1 MNPVQSFGLLM
12 LGGMVSGE
20 ICRRLFN
27 LPRTTGYVVFGLC
40 CGESGWGWIDAKMIL
55 SAQFFIDLALGLIV
69 FELGQRL
76 HGQEQPLL
84 MPRRQV
90 ILAGLTESAVS
101 FVALTGLLL
110 ILHVSLPLALLAGAI
125 GVSTSPAI
133 TIATSSD
140 VGARGNKSQ
149 ILYHCV
155 AINCCVAFVLTTLFF
170 PALNDGL
177 WSWPGLSI
185 SLGSITASLF
195 LGICG
200 ATVVLYGAALL
211 GKHPEHQ
218 HMLLLSVILIAVGVA
233 ITLGMSVLLSLL
245 VLGTLSHHLDYKK
258 QVVAI
263 RISSDARI
271 FLVVTFVLAGA
282 SLNIRTLIDYWDV
295 ALLFALTRFA
305 SKVVPLFLLRQRL
318 GLNDT
323 EAAMLGVG
331 LMPMSSVALVLLADG
346 GAGSAGNG
354 QLLFGSLLG
363 SILLMQLLGP
373 LATQS
378 AIRSFGEA
386 STLPEKIR
394 RPPGAS

>member
-1 MNPVQSFGLLM
+1 MI
-12 LGGMVSGE
+12 SGE
-20 ICRRLFN
+20 ICRRLLN

-76 HGQEQPLL
+76 HGQEKLVV
-84 MPRRQV
+84 PRRQV
-90 ILAGLTESAVS
+90 IRVGLIESTTS

-133 TIATSSD
+133 TIATTSD
-140 VGARGNKSQ
+140 VGARGYKSQ

-155 AINCCVAFVLTTLFF
+155 AINGCFAFVLTAVLF
-170 PALNDGL
+170 PVLADGS
-177 WSWPGLSI
+177 WSWSGFSM

-195 LGICG
+195 LGACG
-200 ATVVLYGAALL
+200 AAVVIYGAELL

-218 HMLLLSVILIAVGVA
+218 HMLLLSVILIAVGIA

-245 VLGTLSHHLDYKK
+245 VLGTLSHRMDYKK

-263 RISSDARI
+263 RIGSDARI

-282 SLNIRTLIDYWDV
+282 SLNIHTLIDFWDV

-305 SKVVPLFLLRQRL
+305 SKVIPLFLLRQRL
-318 GLNDT
+318 GLDDM
-323 EAAMLGVG
+323 EATMLGVG

-346 GAGSAGNG
+346 NAGSSGAG

-373 LATQS
+373 LAIQS
-378 AIRSFGEA
+378 AIYSFGEA
-386 STLPEKIR
+386 SLLPVKIR
-394 RPPGAS
+394 KPPGKP